1 MSGGMKLLGID
12 YGQARTGIAITD
24 AGGRMAFPRCVLRK
38 DTRRAFFARLC
49 ALIAEESPQ
58 AIVVGLPLPD
68 DGDDGTGS
76 LSARQVR
83 NFVRSLKRRVALPVY
98 YMDEMLSTHE
108 ALEQFRE
115 AGRLPADGELDQQA
129 AVRILESFLNEP
141 EARRKPA

>member
-1 MSGGMKLLGID
+1 MSTGIKLLGID

-38 DTRRAFFARLC
+38 DTRRDFFAKLC

-58 AIVVGLPLPD
+58 AIVVGLPLPA
-68 DGDDGTGS
+68 GGEES
-76 LSARQVR
+76 LSTRQVR
-83 NFVRSLKRRVALPVY
+83 NFVQSLKRRVALPVY

-115 AGRLPADGELDQQA
+115 AGRRPAGGELDQQA